1 MKKSIDEMIQEFT
14 NVLTVTHRNGIENVL
29 HGLDERGSEVHK

>member
-14 NVLTVTHRNGIENVL
+14 NVLTVTQP
-29 HGLDERGSEVHK
+29 DEIMREDRRAEHSEEI